1 MRSLLLGF
9 LLIVCVPQLKAQE
22 PGKSLSGQAQRGQKL
37 YFQRCSVCHLST
49 APKYQTYG
57 PPLHQEIVAARGD
70 DALRQKIMEGSD
82 TMPGWKYT
90 LKPADVDDII
100 SYLKTVTKAEV
111 THKGSSQDQPTFDD

>member
-1 MRSLLLGF
+1 MRSLILASA
-9 LLIVCVPQLKAQE
+9 LILYVTPLIAQE
-22 PGKSLSGQAQRGQKL
+22 PARPLSAHAQRGEQL

-57 PPLHQEIVAARGD
+57 PPLHQEVIAARGD
-70 DALRQKIMEGSD
+70 DAVRQKVMEGSQ

-100 SYLKTVTKAEV
+100 VYLKTVTKAEV
-111 THKGSSQDQPTFDD
+111 THKGSNQDQKTFDD

>member
-1 MRSLLLGF
+1 MRSLILVF
-9 LLIVCVPQLKAQE
+9 VLILCVPPLKSQE
-22 PGKSLSGQAQRGQKL
+22 SGKSLSAHAQRGEKL

-70 DALRQKIMEGSD
+70 DALRVKITEGSE

-90 LKPADVDDII
+90 LKPADIDDII
-100 SYLKTVTKAEV
+100 AYLKTVSKAEV
-111 THKGSSQDQPTFDD
+111 THKGSNKDQKTFDD